1 MTFPAFIFGFLLA
14 ALCGAAFSFW
24 RAEPVNKLILY
35 LIVGEV
41 GFWAGHF
48 AGTALGWQFGM
59 IGMLNAGMGI
69 LGAAV
74 FLFVGSWLS
83 KVEISQQ

>member
-48 AGTALGWQFGM
+48 VGT
-59 IGMLNAGMGI
+59 
-69 LGAAV
+69 
-74 FLFVGSWLS
+74 
-83 KVEISQQ
+83 